1 MFEGSLVLGATLCFF
16 AWWLQSIEKQGWP
29 NETFVTDLDK
39 EYRASRLDSRRKI
52 HYLIAGCG
60 VLILLAAFSGPEF
73 LVAWALC
80 WTLVMLG
87 LMVVIF
93 LAAVDVFEPIV
104 ITGENFQKSESRLLR
119 VRTLETFLRPNLS
132 GALVIGINV

>member
-1 MFEGSLVLGATLCFF
+1 MFEGSLLLGATLCFF

-93 LAAVDVFEPIV
+93 LAAVDVFRTHRYHRRKLPEIR
-104 ITGENFQKSESRLLR
+104 EQAFKSEDS
-119 VRTLETFLRPNLS
+119 
-132 GALVIGINV
+132 